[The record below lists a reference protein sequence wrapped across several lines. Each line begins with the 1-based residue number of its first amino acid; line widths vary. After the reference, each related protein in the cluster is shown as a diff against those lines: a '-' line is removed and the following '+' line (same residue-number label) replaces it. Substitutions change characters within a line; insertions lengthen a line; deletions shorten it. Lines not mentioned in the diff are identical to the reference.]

1 MAKEDLTKR
10 IKVWVVL
17 GLKRFLSFS
26 IVSLF
31 ISLSSFFITGSSVV
45 LMLSSELQH

>member
-17 GLKRFLSFS
+17 GLKRFLSFN
-26 IVSLF
+26 IVSFF
-31 ISLSSFFITGSSVV
+31 ISLSR
-45 LMLSSELQH
+45 MLLHRRL